1 MTHYKDKLSKRE
13 LGELLSIIADAL
25 GREEDV
31 STHALLRYLDR
42 FSDLG
47 KSDSPKMLL
56 QWENNKLFRAIDF
69 LKDFATNEELRE
81 FLQVVYGKKIPY
93 RLSKELLHDLGVG
106 VMLSSSMTIEQATSL
121 WNKRNEELRSLNIY
135 QTSESKLLEVLNDQT
150 LFPDGY
156 SIGFFARK
164 FHINLPKVE
173 NRELPIQY
181 LLEKLFERPS
191 SSKSIGRWGL
201 PDQEKRKDGH

>member
-13 LGELLSIIADAL
+13 LGELLNIIADAL

-42 FSDLG
+42 FWDPR
-47 KSDSPKMLL
+47 KSDSSGMLL
-56 QWENNKLFRAIDF
+56 QGENNKLSRAIDF
-69 LKDFATNEELRE
+69 LKEFATNEELRE

-93 RLSKELLHDLGVG
+93 RLSKEVLHDLGLG
-106 VMLSSSMTIEQATSL
+106 VMLSSNMTIEQATSL
-121 WNKRNEELRSLNIY
+121 WNKRNDELYSLNIY
-135 QTSESKLLEVLNDQT
+135 QMSEPRLVEMLRDQT

-156 SIGFFARK
+156 SIVFFAKR
-164 FHINLPKVE
+164 FHVNLPKVE
-173 NRELPIQY
+173 NRELLIQF

-201 PDQEKRKDGH
+201 PDQEKHKDVH